1 MNIGMQTWG
10 SQGDIHPFIALAEGL
25 QDAGHDVTL
34 AITCV
39 DSDRYDRFI
48 SRAGVK
54 IKLISSPVISDPA
67 QLQKIGK
74 AIFREH
80 NPIAQTQMVI
90 EKLFLP
96 VESEMFK
103 VSEQLCAE
111 NDLVIGHFF
120 HYPLNAAAE
129 RSGRPYI
136 SVALVHG
143 AVPSIFEPP
152 SGIPN
157 LGTFGNRIAWRLA
170 RTVLNKKLKKYSD
183 LLRIKNGIKVSRDLI
198 DNVWASNQLTLL
210 AISRT
215 ICTRRSDW
223 PDYYQVCGV
232 LNTRDTLE
240 GDVSKELQG
249 FLSDG
254 TPPLYMT
261 FGSAMSG
268 SDEKET
274 IGLLSNAAKTASM
287 RAIIQAPSWKKNGF
301 KSSNGIYYVSS
312 APHAAIF
319 PQCRVIVHHGGAGTS
334 QSALL
339 AGKPS
344 VVVAHTSEQELWG
357 RELERIGVAPKL
369 LLRRKL
375 TANQLAVAIKR
386 VTGSKDFNEKANNL
400 GMEMAKENGVATA
413 VKLISAK
420 FVT

>member
-10 SQGDIHPFIALAEGL
+10 SQGDIQPFIALAEGL

-54 IKLISSPVISDPA
+54 IKLISSPVISDPI

-74 AIFREH
+74 VIFHEH

-96 VESEMFK
+96 VEAEMFK
-103 VSEQLCAE
+103 MSERLCAE

-129 RSGRPYI
+129 RYRRPYI

-152 SGIPN
+152 SGIPT
-157 LGTFGNRIAWRLA
+157 LGTFGNRLAWRLA
-170 RTVLNKKLKKYSD
+170 RSVLNKKLKKYPD
-183 LLRIKNGIKVSRDLI
+183 RLRVKNGIEVAGDLI
-198 DNVWASNQLTLL
+198 DNVWASEQLTLL

-215 ICTRRSDW
+215 ICVRKSDW

-232 LNTRDTLE
+232 LNTRDPLE
-240 GDVSKELQG
+240 GNVSKELQG

-254 TPPLYMT
+254 TLPLYMT

-274 IGLLSNAAKTASM
+274 ISLLSNAAKTASM
-287 RAIIQAPSWKKNGF
+287 RAVIQAPGWEKCGF
-301 KSSNGIYYVSS
+301 KSNDAIHYVSS
-312 APHAAIF
+312 DPHAVIF
-319 PQCRVIVHHGGAGTS
+319 PQCRAIVRHGGAGTS
-334 QSALL
+334 QSALF

-375 TANQLAVAIKR
+375 TSNRLAAAIKR
-386 VTGSKDFNEKANNL
+386 VAGSKDFNEKANNL

-413 VKLISAK
+413 VKMISAK
-420 FVT
+420 FIG